1 MFQMS
6 IPIQPGN
13 SGGPVFNT
21 NHELIGIATSSI
33 DSEQTRKVFGAIPQN
48 VNFVTKSSHIKSLLS
63 SLPESF
69 IKPTGIVPVPIEQ
82 DSFEERVKNDI
93 VLVEAIHE
101 FKTTTV
107 AKFDHQKEEILRQ
120 EIEKRLA
127 QEEEELRKDREILE
141 NERKQLEREKEM
153 DEALRLEREKGIKEQ
168 ERILQN
174 WERARQAD
182 KSKTDRDKKNQLEKN
197 LRHCVDDCGPETDTY
212 ESIMQEK
219 KQLNRIEERNSWSDF
234 FKNLNF
240 SITIR

>member
-1 MFQMS
+1 MRQLQQKTLITIFAILKLSKSPISRQNIITFGDSSSVKTGDRVFTYGFPLVELLGYQEPRASFGFINSLSGISNNPHLFQVS

-33 DSEQTRKVFGAIPQN
+33 DSEQTRKVFGAAPQN
-48 VNFVTKSSHIKSLLS
+48 VNFATKSSHIETLLS

-69 IKPTGIVPVPIEQ
+69 IKQKGILPVPIEQ
-82 DSFEERVKNDI
+82 PSFEERVKKDI

-141 NERKQLEREKEM
+141 NERKQLKREKEM
-153 DEALRLEREKGIKEQ
+153 DEVLRLEREK
-168 ERILQN
+168 N
-174 WERARQAD
+174 
-182 KSKTDRDKKNQLEKN
+182 
-197 LRHCVDDCGPETDTY
+197 H
-212 ESIMQEK
+212 
-219 KQLNRIEERNSWSDF
+219 
-234 FKNLNF
+234 
-240 SITIR
+240 